1 MKHSFHIVTLGCP
14 KNLVDSE
21 GMAAL
26 LAGAG
31 LKRED
36 EARDA
41 EVIIIN
47 TCCFIEPAREEAIAA
62 ILEAAAIKEEK
73 GGFLIV
79 TGCLP
84 QRYRDEISREIPE
97 VDSWMGLEDPGHIVD
112 VVKKT
117 IGGKGERAFAGE
129 PPEKFQAF
137 PRQFA
142 TPGHYAYLKIAEGC
156 SHQCSFCVIPAIR
169 GSYRSSPM
177 ETVLQEARAIAA
189 SGRGEVILIAQD
201 TTLYGVD
208 LYGRKMLPELL
219 RRLSD
224 IDGLRWIR
232 LMYAYPSSLDRET
245 LKVIA
250 AEPKICKYLDVPL
263 QHSHPDVLQV
273 MGRPGREGDARRA
286 VEEIREHVP
295 GAVIRTTFI
304 VGHPGETEK
313 RFMHLLDFVRDMEF
327 YHAGV
332 FTYSPEE
339 GTPSALLTNRA
350 SGAQARRRREILM
363 EAQQEICLKLRRQL
377 TGSTIPAVCEE
388 ILEGEETGKAQ
399 AVVDIQEDGQAG
411 ISAMPPGTTAIG
423 RTILDAPD
431 IDGRLYV
438 QGPPPAAG
446 SFFQA
451 RITGASPY
459 DLSGKELIAEG

>member
-1 MKHSFHIVTLGCP
+1 
-14 KNLVDSE
+14 
-21 GMAAL
+21 
-26 LAGAG
+26 
-31 LKRED
+31 
-36 EARDA
+36 
-41 EVIIIN
+41 
-47 TCCFIEPAREEAIAA
+47 
-62 ILEAAAIKEEK
+62 
-73 GGFLIV
+73 
-79 TGCLP
+79 
-84 QRYRDEISREIPE
+84 
-97 VDSWMGLEDPGHIVD
+97 
-112 VVKKT
+112 
-117 IGGKGERAFAGE
+117 
-129 PPEKFQAF
+129 
-137 PRQFA
+137 
-142 TPGHYAYLKIAEGC
+142 
-156 SHQCSFCVIPAIR
+156 
-169 GSYRSSPM
+169 
-177 ETVLQEARAIAA
+177 
-189 SGRGEVILIAQD
+189 
-201 TTLYGVD
+201 
-208 LYGRKMLPELL
+208 
-219 RRLSD
+219 
-224 IDGLRWIR
+224 
-232 LMYAYPSSLDRET
+232 
-245 LKVIA
+245 
-250 AEPKICKYLDVPL
+250 
-263 QHSHPDVLQV
+263 